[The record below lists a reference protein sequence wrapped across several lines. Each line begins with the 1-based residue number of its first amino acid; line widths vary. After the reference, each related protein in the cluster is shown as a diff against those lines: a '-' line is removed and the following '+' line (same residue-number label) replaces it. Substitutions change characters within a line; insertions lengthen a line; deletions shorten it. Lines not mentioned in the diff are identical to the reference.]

1 MFVTNFKQK
10 NMENINFKKKQ
21 FDEMTRVLKAELIE
35 KCIKNLLGSKSIKID
50 DVDYTELSDFTYWLV
65 DNI

>member
-1 MFVTNFKQK
+1 
-10 NMENINFKKKQ
+10 MEKISFKKDQ

-35 KCIKNLLGSKSIKID
+35 KCIKNLSGSNSVKID
-50 DVDYTELSDFTYWLV
+50 NVDYTELSDFTYWLV

>member
-1 MFVTNFKQK
+1 
-10 NMENINFKKKQ
+10 MENISFEKEQ

-35 KCIKNLLGSKSIKID
+35 KCIKNLLESNSIKID
-50 DVDYTELSDFTYWLV
+50 NVDYTKLSDFTYWLV